1 MKMKKT
7 GPVISALLFALVFG
21 AQSHAQT
28 PGQNTIV
35 VEQPWAR
42 ATPAGA
48 KTGAVYVTLI
58 NNGSTGDR
66 LLGATTPA
74 ADKVQFH
81 SASEENGVS
90 RMREMRAVE
99 VPPGARVSLNPGGM
113 HIMVGGLKQPLK
125 EGKIFPVTLAFEKGG
140 KEDVSVPIA
149 KVGAMQHGDMSPT
162 AHEHRDATKK

>member
-1 MKMKKT
+1 MEMKKT

-58 NNGSTGDR
+58 NNGSAGDR
-66 LLGATTPA
+66 LLGATTPV

-81 SASEENGVS
+81 SAREDNGVS
-90 RMREMRAVE
+90 RMREMRTVE
-99 VPPGARVSLNPGGM
+99 LAPGARVSFNPGGK
-113 HIMVGGLKQPLK
+113 HIMVVGLKQALK
-125 EGKIFPVTLAFEKGG
+125 EGQSLPLTL
-140 KEDVSVPIA
+140 
-149 KVGAMQHGDMSPT
+149 
-162 AHEHRDATKK
+162 

>member
-1 MKMKKT
+1 MEMKKT

-28 PGQNTIV
+28 PGQNTIG

-48 KTGAVYVTLI
+48 KPGPVYGTLI

-74 ADKVQFH
+74 GAH
-81 SASEENGVS
+81 GHPHASKKHVRS
-90 RMREMRAVE
+90 IQR
-99 VPPGARVSLNPGGM
+99 PDHTTSL
-113 HIMVGGLKQPLK
+113 
-125 EGKIFPVTLAFEKGG
+125 
-140 KEDVSVPIA
+140 
-149 KVGAMQHGDMSPT
+149 
-162 AHEHRDATKK
+162 